1 MKSEEFNFKDA
12 LTGLPVYII
21 VQSQIVLDPE
31 DSRGFSNSVFVVL
44 ESDDGLT
51 AAEAYVPR
59 KQVKKLIKALKAV
72 LNEE

>member
-59 KQVKKLIKALKAV
+59 KQVKKLIKALKAA

>member
-12 LTGLPVYII
+12 LTGLPVYIM

>member
-21 VQSQIVLDPE
+21 VQSQIVHDPE

>member
-31 DSRGFSNSVFVVL
+31 DSRGFCNSVFVVL

-59 KQVKKLIKALKAV
+59 KQVKKLIKAMKEA